1 MSLKYKV
8 GDILETKTGKI
19 EIIDRIKRGESFLV
33 KYKCLTCG
41 YVDEKHISNIKKRT
55 GCRLCQN
62 QITVKGINDM
72 WTTNPYMASLLENP
86 DDGYKYMQCSGKRV
100 NWKCPKCGKIKKNIA
115 ISQVY
120 CEGKISCR
128 FCSDG
133 ISYPNKLMMSL
144 LQSLNIEFEREFSPN
159 WFGKRKRFYDF
170 RFFYNNAKYIVEMDG
185 GLGHGYKNTPYSTA
199 SEQLAI
205 DLQKDNAAKE
215 RGYDIIRINCNYIKT
230 ESAFEYIKE
239 NILNSELNDI
249 FELTGIN
256 WEEIKKEIESSN
268 VKIASWLFNNE
279 IQGMKEIGEIL
290 KVSPVTVS
298 RYLKRG
304 NSIGLCDYTS
314 EKRYRHDYGENS
326 KHKVKATNLVTK
338 EEKIF
343 DSVFMAA
350 ETCGVHRASISKC
363 CNGKFSSVRGY
374 EFSYY
379 K

>member
-256 WEEIKKEIESSN
+256 WEEI
-268 VKIASWLFNNE
+268 
-279 IQGMKEIGEIL
+279 
-290 KVSPVTVS
+290 SPVTVS